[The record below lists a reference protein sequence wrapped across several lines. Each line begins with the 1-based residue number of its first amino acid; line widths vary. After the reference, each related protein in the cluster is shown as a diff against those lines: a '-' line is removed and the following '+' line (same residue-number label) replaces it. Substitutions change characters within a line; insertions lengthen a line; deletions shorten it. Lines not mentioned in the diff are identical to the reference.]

1 MIRRLS
7 IAIVA
12 LLALTAQLLAAG
24 SIQLSLS
31 QQFDAQGRPLSGGQ
45 LYFFTAGTTTPQNA
59 FQDTALTIT
68 YPNPITLDASGRVP
82 PFYLADGLIKIRLA
96 TSAGVTVIAA
106 DNLLVVG
113 ASSGGGGGGS
123 IDVTTILAT
132 GDVKARY
139 GTGTLTGFVRMN
151 GRTIGSATSG
161 ATERA
166 NADAQTL
173 FEYLW
178 NTDPNISV
186 SGGRGASSI
195 ADWTANKT
203 LALPDMRGRTIAG
216 MDDMGNTAANI
227 LTSTFFGAVA
237 TTLGNAGGTQSVTL
251 TLAQSPAHSHLSTG
265 STNNSTADHTHSV
278 GSLATTGAG
287 GFTPTVN
294 GSTTFTPITSGPGGT
309 NISGTGSAFGLQTF
323 TFDAVGAHTH
333 PITGITG
340 GLSLAH
346 LHTITG
352 LPSDTQGG
360 GGAHA
365 TIMPARVMT
374 FYIKL

>member
-7 IAIVA
+7 FAIVA
-12 LLALTAQLLAAG
+12 FLALAAQAFGAG

-45 LYFFTAGTTTPQNA
+45 LYFFVAGTTTPQNS
-59 FQDTALTIT
+59 FQDTALTIP

-123 IDVTTILAT
+123 IDATTILAT

-139 GTGTLTGFVRMN
+139 GVGTLTGFVRAN

-166 NADAQTL
+166 NADTQTL

-178 NTDPNISV
+178 NTDASLVV
-186 SGGRGASSI
+186 SSGRGATSI

-203 LALPDMRGRTIAG
+203 IALPDMRGRTIAG
-216 MDDMGNTAANI
+216 MDDMGTTASNR
-227 LTSTFFGAVA
+227 LTSTFFGVSGIV
-237 TTLGNAGGTQSVTL
+237 LGQAGGAQGITL
-251 TLAQSPAHSHLSTG
+251 TTAQIPAHQHTG
-265 STNNSTADHTHSV
+265 TAT
-278 GSLATTGAG
+278 GTTGAG
-287 GFTPTVN
+287 SAHSHGVTDPTHVHGFGFQPVQDGGAN
-294 GSTTFTPITSGPGGT
+294 YSAVVAGSQATRAISQSLPGTSSSGAATG
-309 NISGTGSAFGLQTF
+309 ISINNEAS
-323 TFDAVGAHTH
+323 HTH
-333 PITGITG
+333 PFTSSQFTTDP
-340 GLSLAH
+340 A
-346 LHTITG
+346 
-352 LPSDTQGG
+352 G
-360 GGAHA
+360 GGAAHA
-365 TIMPARVMT
+365 TVTPTMIMT
-374 FYIKL
+374 FYMKL